1 MKMLRVLAKTP
12 RPIYDNLSGNLFLH
26 PPSLPLRM
34 YRTVGCHKGAVVIPY
49 WDILDPKNREPGTNL
64 PTLRTHVAKDLRLYS
79 PPTGSIALLLYRH
92 LSRTDQVS
100 TYCQATL
107 KSGMRD
113 VFPDHRTLQLNAGAI
128 PPPHEMRRRTTTS
141 RELRRKR
148 ETGPKHSARKPGAA
162 QRSLYLAPLSS
173 YQTPVDE
180 YTLKTP
186 FMDTIP
192 AQRILRTPVK
202 LERATN
208 VSRYPQSTRHLL
220 GTHPILRLLHSCLH
234 ATMGLMHLRAIIWL
248 PVVWALRSMP
258 G

>member
-12 RPIYDNLSGNLFLH
+12 RPISDNLSGKLFLQ
-26 PPSLPLRM
+26 PPPLPLRM
-34 YRTVGCHKGAVVIPY
+34 YRTVGCHKGAVVIPH
-49 WDILDPKNREPGTNL
+49 WDILGPENREPGTNL
-64 PTLRTHVAKDLRLYS
+64 PTLRRTHVAKELRIYS

-100 TYCQATL
+100 TCFQATL
-107 KSGMRD
+107 KSGMD
-113 VFPDHRTLQLNAGAI
+113 PDHRTFQLNAGAI
-128 PPPHEMRRRTTTS
+128 PPPHEMRRLTTTS
-141 RELRRKR
+141 RESRRKR

-162 QRSLYLAPLSS
+162 RRSLYLALLSS

-180 YTLKTP
+180 HTLTTP
-186 FMDTIP
+186 FIDTIL
-192 AQRILRTPVK
+192 AQRILTTPVK

-208 VSRYPQSTRHLL
+208 VSRYPQSTRPLL
-220 GTHPILRLLHSCLH
+220 GTHPLLRLLHSCLH